1 MTRPVQF
8 TVDTRSVH
16 DAAAAADAT
25 INIRPAASLS
35 VRDANVT
42 NPYIMR

>member
-1 MTRPVQF
+1 MCTRPVQF

-16 DAAAAADAT
+16 DAAADAT
-25 INIRPAASLS
+25 INIRPAACVS

>member
-16 DAAAAADAT
+16 DAAAAADA
-25 INIRPAASLS
+25 INIRPAACLS